1 MDLSP
6 PALTSLFGAALWYF
20 KAVVLSGHL
29 TWNIIQSVPQV
40 ACSWNSDS
48 INQVRGN
55 LRRGSCHLGSHQ
67 QKKEQLLRNGH
78 VSAHWQQ
85 KKTAHYNLIECQEHL
100 CFHPICFTA
109 LIHQQ
114 RASTC
119 QPTASTVN
127 RKKQSDC
134 TLQPNGSPSTLP
146 AAKDGLRL
154 QEATQRCQKLR

>member
-1 MDLSP
+1 MEHHTVCAPSSMQLEFRLHKSSQRKSQERELSLGV
-6 PALTSLFGAALWYF
+6 ASAKKRTAF
-20 KAVVLSGHL
+20 KK
-29 TWNIIQSVPQV
+29 W
-40 ACSWNSDS
+40 ACFSP
-48 INQVRGN
+48 
-55 LRRGSCHLGSHQ
+55 L
-67 QKKEQLLRNGH
+67 
-78 VSAHWQQ
+78 AT